1 MDWFRRRWEDVAS
14 AMSVTPPGLISVLRR
29 LDVGDVEAAL
39 AFAAAAK
46 SSGNTSVALALQ
58 SRIALLDPTRGVVAR
73 PGDLDRTPADEDER
87 LALSVTGEALLYQ
100 RLLSLDGK
108 GYLEVL
114 ALYRRLAQN
123 AVHAEIALRL
133 ELAENWARLIGGT
146 VPIVDVEL
154 ESLRT
159 RAVGLGASALA
170 IEATVLRSL
179 AFSRQDDTVALEKAR
194 TLGRRAAMMAQTEGL
209 PFAQILAH
217 LALARLRRVLGKPHL
232 AVRILEALSAI
243 APPPWQPWL
252 QWERLF
258 VGLPVVPGEGQY
270 AAHAAASG
278 AAMMAAASDREPA
291 VFLREKKRAAELVSG
306 IQGCRDEFSAL
317 VMCVDPREA
326 GTDAPD
332 GARAFCTGERTLPP
346 FGVHGAAFGGRSR
359 VFGDSAL
366 AFVVAG
372 PDQTSRRFLR
382 PGLGLVVADGKVS
395 QIAQQQRKQGRI
407 DTAVAV
413 LLQAGKVGLSLDRFF
428 KDVYGF
434 PFVPDLHKGT
444 LDVLIHRMR
453 EHLGD
458 LAEMQRHGDT
468 LVVAPK
474 SVIVVPDPR
483 TAPSIDERV
492 LQWLASQGSANA
504 REAAD
509 RLEIPLRTVQS
520 ALAEMVSE
528 GVLRSEGK
536 GRSVRYI
543 VEDTVFNEPTRS

>member
-14 AMSVTPPGLISVLRR
+14 AMSVSPQSLMAVLRR
-29 LDVGDVEAAL
+29 LDAGDLDAAL
-39 AFAAAAK
+39 TVAAAAR
-46 SSGNTSVALALQ
+46 SNGNTSAAMALQ
-58 SRIALLDPTRGVVAR
+58 SRVALLDPTRGVMAR
-73 PGDLDRTPADEDER
+73 PGELDRTPGDDDER
-87 LALSVTGEALLYQ
+87 LAVCVTAEALLYQ
-100 RLLSLDGK
+100 HLLSLDGK
-108 GYLEVL
+108 GYFDVL
-114 ALYRRLAQN
+114 VLYRRLAQN
-123 AVHAEIALRL
+123 SFHPEIALRL
-133 ELAENWARLIGGT
+133 ELAENWARFIGGT
-146 VPIVDVEL
+146 VPNVDVEL
-154 ESLRT
+154 ESLRA
-159 RAVGLGASALA
+159 RAAGLGASALA

-209 PFAQILAH
+209 PFVQILAH
-217 LALARLRRVLGKPHL
+217 LVLARLRRVLGKPHL
-232 AVRILEALSAI
+232 AVRILEALSSI

-278 AAMMAAASDREPA
+278 AAMLAAASDREPA
-291 VFLREKKRAAELVSG
+291 VFLREKQRAMQMVSG
-306 IQGCRDEFSAL
+306 IQVCRDEFSAL

-326 GTDAPD
+326 GTEASN
-332 GARAFCTGERTLPP
+332 GARAFCTGVRTLPP

-359 VFGDSAL
+359 DFGDSAL

-372 PDQTSRRFLR
+372 PDQPSRRFLR
-382 PGLGLVVADGKVS
+382 PGLGLVISDGKVS

-428 KDVYGF
+428 KEVYGF

-458 LAEMQRHGDT
+458 LADMQRQSDS
-468 LVVAPK
+468 LVVTPK
-474 SVIVVPDPR
+474 SVMVVPDPR
-483 TAPSIDERV
+483 TAPSTDERV

-528 GVLRSEGK
+528 GVHRIEGK